1 MVRIMERVKNPK
13 WDSLYDAEHKSFF
26 SKFEEFLIN
35 NYFSK
40 VFTSSILKASKSKSG
55 KIFEPGSGGGMAS
68 ATLAKQGFELTCMD
82 LSKNALVKN
91 QSLFKEQSLDGK
103 YILGDIFHLPISN
116 NKFDIVFNQG
126 VMEHFRLEGMNPSVA
141 VNEMFR
147 IVKKNGTL
155 IIFVPAY
162 YSPLFF
168 VYRIM
173 KGLNLIDKYWPY
185 ADQDFLHKH
194 ELFDMMKKTGAKK
207 IKIQRVWSS
216 FFFSLIGYC
225 KKTD

>member
-1 MVRIMERVKNPK
+1 MDRIKNQK
-13 WDSLYDAEHKSFF
+13 WDDLYDPKHKSFF
-26 SKFEEFLIN
+26 SIFEEFLIN

-40 VFTSSILKASKSKSG
+40 IFTRTILRASKIKSG

-68 ATLAKQGFELTCMD
+68 ATLAKLGFELTCMD
-82 LSKNALVKN
+82 LSYNALKK
-91 QSLFKEQSLDGK
+91 SKFLFNEQSLDGK
-103 YILGDIFHLPISN
+103 YILGDIFHLPISDE
-116 NKFDIVFNQG
+116 KFDIVFNQG
-126 VMEHFRLEGMNPSVA
+126 VMEHFRLEGMNPSLA

-147 IVKKNGTL
+147 LVKKNGTL

-168 VYRIM
+168 IYKIM
-173 KGLNLIDKYWPY
+173 KALNLLEKYWPY
-185 ADQDFLHKH
+185 ADQDFLHKN
-194 ELFDMMKKTGAKK
+194 ELFDMMKKTGSKE
-207 IKIQRVWSS
+207 IKIERVWSS